1 VPGIKRD
8 VAVLVDTGPIVSVFD
23 ENDPDHDICIE
34 TMRAIRCPLITVWP
48 VITEAMHLLSR
59 SPQVQDRL
67 WELIVRGSL
76 RLSELTTENV
86 QRMRQLM
93 RKYSDLPMALADA
106 ALVSV
111 AERENLRTIFT
122 LDRDFGVYAPS
133 HLRSFR
139 ILPPLRHV
147 IS

>member
-1 VPGIKRD
+1 
-8 VAVLVDTGPIVSVFD
+8 
-23 ENDPDHDICIE
+23 
-34 TMRAIRCPLITVWP
+34 
-48 VITEAMHLLSR
+48 
-59 SPQVQDRL
+59 
-67 WELIVRGSL
+67 
-76 RLSELTTENV
+76 
-86 QRMRQLM
+86 
-93 RKYSDLPMALADA
+93 MALADA

-122 LDRDFGVYAPS
+122 LDRDFGVYAPV